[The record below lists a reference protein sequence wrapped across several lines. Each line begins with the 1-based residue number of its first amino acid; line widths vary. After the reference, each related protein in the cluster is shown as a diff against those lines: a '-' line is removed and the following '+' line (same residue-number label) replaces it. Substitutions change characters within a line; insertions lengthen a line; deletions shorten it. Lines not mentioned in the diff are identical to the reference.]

1 MKKKHLYIP
10 PKIEVE
16 ELFLENC
23 IANSSALVNPGNQN
37 GEIIVE
43 DWTNGGDLESSE
55 EDSRW

>member
-16 ELFLENC
+16 ELFLENS
-23 IANSSALVNPGNQN
+23 IANSSAILGPGDQN
-37 GEIIVE
+37 NDVYIE
-43 DWTNGGDLESSE
+43 DWTDGGNIDSQE